1 MTAPARNTS
10 AKKPAPGWQF
20 WIDRGGTFTDIVARR
35 PDGSTVTHKLLSDN
49 PRRYDDA
56 PIQGIRE
63 LLAVPDGEPLPWASI
78 DAVKM
83 GTTVATN
90 ALLERAGEPTV
101 FVTTK
106 GFGDALRI
114 GYQARPDIFALD
126 IVLPEML
133 YERVL
138 EMDERMSADGKI
150 LTPLDESAAR
160 TALKAARDDGFESV
174 AICLLHGY
182 RHTEHEA
189 ALATIARA
197 LGFGQVSVSHE
208 VSPLMKLV
216 SRGDTTVVD
225 AYLSPVLRRYVE
237 RVDARLRPA
246 AAGSGGADETGESA
260 VSGGPR
266 LLFMQSSGGLTDA
279 HLFQGKDALLS
290 GPAGGVV
297 GMIRTAEAAGFDR
310 LIGFDMG
317 GTSTDVSHYAGDLE
331 RTAETEVAG
340 VRVRAPMI
348 DIHTVAA
355 GGGSILHFDGAR
367 MRVGPDSAGADPG
380 PAAYGNGGPL
390 AVTDCNVLLGK
401 LQPEFFP
408 SVFGPDG
415 SQPLDAAVV
424 RRRFSELATEITA
437 ATGELTPPEQ
447 VAEGFLA
454 IAVENMANAIKKI
467 SVQRGHDV
475 TDHTLVCFGGA
486 GGQHACLVADRLGIT
501 RIHIH
506 PHAGVLSALGIGL
519 ADIRHVEDF
528 AVEADL
534 TAESLAALGHRWEAL
549 TAGATSALL
558 SQGVEPDRI
567 TVHRRLSLRYQ
578 GSDTALRVDDDAQ
591 AAIVSAF
598 EDAHRAR
605 FGFISPAKAIVIESV
620 QVEAVGTEQGDYR
633 TAGRPSGRSMS
644 DTGRAPSPVTR
655 GVVFGG
661 SAVDTPFLARGGLAV
676 GTTVD
681 GPSVILE
688 ETATTVVE
696 PGWRAAINDLGDLIL
711 ERVEVRPDQADVDTS
726 VDPIQLEIFNN
737 LFMNIAEQMG
747 LVLENTAASVN
758 IKERLDFSCAVFD
771 PDGELIA
778 NAPHMPVHLGSMSES
793 IKSIA
798 RQNPDMAPGE
808 VYVMNAP
815 YNGGTHLP
823 DITVVKP
830 VFSEG
835 ATAGTKPIFFV
846 AARGH
851 HADIGG
857 TVPGSA
863 PADSTSVEEE
873 GVLLDNVLLVRNDRF
888 LHDDIHRLLTTAPHP
903 ARNPAQNIA
912 DLQAQVA
919 ACEKGTAELWRVID
933 HYGLDVVHAYMGHV
947 KDNAEESVRRVI
959 DALALEGSD
968 GSFTCRMDDGS
979 QVSVAI
985 TVDPERRSATVDFTG
1000 TSGIHPGNF
1009 NAPSAV
1015 AHAAVL
1021 YVFRSLVADDIPLNA
1036 GCMKPI
1042 EVILPPDS
1050 MINPRYPAAV
1060 IAGNVETSQVI
1071 VDTLYGA
1078 LGVMGAAQG
1087 TMNNFIWGNERHQ
1100 YYETI
1105 CGGAGATARADGCSA
1120 VHTHMTN
1127 SRLTDPEV
1135 LEWRFPVV
1143 LETFHIRHGS
1153 GGRGRHRGGDGV
1165 VRRIR
1170 FAEPMEVNV
1179 LSGRR
1184 KVAPYGAAGG
1194 EPGAVGH
1201 NRKIAADGT
1210 VTEFGATLQAAVDVG
1225 DCFEIETPGGGG
1237 FGEPAAI
1244 EGVGVEK
1251 EAMS

>member
-1 MTAPARNTS
+1 MTTEA
-10 AKKPAPGWQF
+10 GWQF

-56 PIQGIRE
+56 PIQGIRD
-63 LLAVPDGEPLPWASI
+63 LLDVDEGERLPWRLI
-78 DAVKM
+78 DSVKM

-101 FVTTK
+101 LVTTT

-133 YERVL
+133 HQRVI
-138 EMDERMSADGKI
+138 EIDERMSADGKV
-150 LTPLDESAAR
+150 LTPLDVQAARSALSAAR
-160 TALKAARDDGFESV
+160 NDGYDAI

-182 RHTEHEA
+182 RHTDHEA
-189 ALATIARA
+189 LLAAIARD

-237 RVDARLRPA
+237 QVDARLRPTAETPA
-246 AAGSGGADETGESA
+246 ASTSGS
-260 VSGGPR
+260 R
-266 LLFMQSSGGLTDA
+266 LMFMQSSGGLTDA
-279 HLFQGKDALLS
+279 HAFQGKDALLS

-297 GMIRTAEAAGFDR
+297 GMIRTAGTAGFDR

-317 GTSTDVSHYAGDLE
+317 GTSTDVSHYSGELE
-331 RTAETEVAG
+331 RTSETEVAG

-408 SVFGPDG
+408 PVFGPDG
-415 SQPLDAAVV
+415 NQPLDADVV
-424 RRRFSELATEITA
+424 RRRFVELADEISSA
-437 ATGELTPPEQ
+437 VGEPTMPEQ

-486 GGQHACLVADRLGIT
+486 GGQHVCMVADRLGVT

-506 PHAGVLSALGIGL
+506 PYAGVLSALGIGL
-519 ADIRHVEDF
+519 ADIRHVEDH
-528 AVEADL
+528 AVEAELSTDTL
-534 TAESLAALGHRWEAL
+534 TALTPRWTRLIDIAT
-549 TAGATSALL
+549 TAVSA
-558 SQGVEPDRI
+558 QGVGHGRI
-567 TVHRRLSLRYQ
+567 STHRRLSLRYR
-578 GSDTALRVDDDAQ
+578 GSDTALRVDDGSLDG
-591 AAIVSAF
+591 IVGAF
-598 EDAHRAR
+598 EGLHRAR
-605 FGFISPAKAIVIESV
+605 FGFTSPDKPLIIESI
-620 QVEAVGTEQGDYR
+620 QVEAVGHEHGTGGAGPQPHTVRSARRPTE
-633 TAGRPSGRSMS
+633 RP
-644 DTGRAPSPVTR
+644 APDPESRRVT
-655 GVVFGG
+655 FGG
-661 SAVDTPFLARGGLAV
+661 VAVETPFHRRVDLAERSTVV
-676 GTTVD
+676 G
-681 GPSVILE
+681 PAVILE
-688 ETATTVVE
+688 DTATTVLE
-696 PGWRAAINDLGDLIL
+696 PGWRATVNDLGDLVL
-711 ERVEVRPDQADVDTS
+711 DRVEARPDQAGVDTE
-726 VDPIQLEIFNN
+726 VDPVQLEIFNN

-798 RQNPDMAPGE
+798 RQNPNMAPGE
-808 VYVMNAP
+808 AYVMNAP

-830 VFSEG
+830 VFAEG
-835 ATAGTKPIFFV
+835 AVSGARPIFFV

-863 PADSTSVEEE
+863 PADSTTVDQE
-873 GVLLDNVLLVRNDRF
+873 GVLLDNVLLVDNDRF
-888 LHDDIHRLLTTAPHP
+888 LHDEIEHLLTSAPYP

-959 DALALEGSD
+959 DALAD
-968 GSFTCRMDDGS
+968 GAFTCRMDDGS
-979 QVSVAI
+979 QVSVTI
-985 TVDPERRSATVDFTG
+985 TVHHERRSATVDFSG
-1000 TSGIHPGNF
+1000 TSDIHPGNF

-1042 EVILPPDS
+1042 EVILPADS

-1105 CGGAGATARADGCSA
+1105 CGGAGATDRADGCSA

-1143 LETFHIRHGS
+1143 LETFHIRLGS

-1170 FAEPMEVNV
+1170 FDEPMEVNV
-1179 LSGRR
+1179 LAGRR
-1184 KVAPYGAAGG
+1184 KVPPYGAAGG

-1210 VTEFGATLQAAVDVG
+1210 VTEFGASLQTTVEVG
-1225 DCFEIETPGGGG
+1225 DRFEIETPGGGG
-1237 FGEPAAI
+1237 FGPPPEA
-1244 EGVGVEK
+1244 EG
-1251 EAMS
+1251 

>member
-1 MTAPARNTS
+1 MS
-10 AKKPAPGWQF
+10 SEPGWQF

-56 PIQGIRE
+56 PIQGIRN
-63 LLAVPDGEPLPWASI
+63 LLDLGSDEPLPWRSI
-78 DAVKM
+78 DSVKM

-101 FVTTK
+101 LVTTR

-126 IVLPEML
+126 IVLPDML
-133 YERVL
+133 YQRVI
-138 EMDERMSADGKI
+138 EVDERLSAEGKV
-150 LTPLDESAAR
+150 LTPLDETAAGE
-160 TALKAARDDGFESV
+160 ALAEARADGFDSV
-174 AICLLHGY
+174 AVCLLHGY
-182 RHTEHEA
+182 RHTDHEA
-189 ALATIARA
+189 RLAAMARR
-197 LGFGQVSVSHE
+197 LGFEQVSVSHE

-225 AYLSPVLRRYVE
+225 AYLSPVLRRYIDQ
-237 RVDARLRPA
+237 VDANLRPDLE
-246 AAGSGGADETGESA
+246 AGSDSTTDH
-260 VSGGPR
+260 PR
-266 LLFMQSSGGLTDA
+266 LMFMQSSGGLTDA
-279 HLFQGKDALLS
+279 HAFQGKDALLS

-317 GTSTDVSHYAGDLE
+317 GTSTDVSHFSGELE
-331 RTAETEVAG
+331 RTYESQVAG

-380 PAAYGNGGPL
+380 PASYANGGPL

-408 SVFGPDG
+408 AVFGPGGD
-415 SQPLDAAVV
+415 QPLDTAAV
-424 RRRFSELATEITA
+424 RERFAALAADIES
-437 ATGELTPPEQ
+437 ATGERRSPEQ

-519 ADIRHVEDF
+519 ADIRHVEDQ
-528 AVEADL
+528 AVEAPLDAGTVTALIPRWQLL
-534 TAESLAALGHRWEAL
+534 TDAVVAALVD
-549 TAGATSALL
+549 
-558 SQGVEPDRI
+558 QGLPPEDVH
-567 TVHRRLSLRYQ
+567 VHRRLSLRYE
-578 GSDTALRVDDDAQ
+578 GSDTALTVDEGSVDEITAG
-591 AAIVSAF
+591 F
-598 EDAHRAR
+598 EAVHRAR
-605 FGFISPAKAIVIESV
+605 FGFVSPDKSLVIESM
-620 QVEAVGTEQGDYR
+620 QVEGVGASGSAPAPLTVGSAR
-633 TAGRPSGRSMS
+633 RPNQRPAP
-644 DTGRAPSPVTR
+644 APSPPWRRVSFDGTS
-655 GVVFGG
+655 VE
-661 SAVDTPFLARGGLAV
+661 TPFHRRVDLTPGAQ
-676 GTTVD
+676 VD
-681 GPSVILE
+681 GPAVVLE

-696 PGWRAAINDLGDLIL
+696 PGWRATVNDLGDLVL
-711 ERVEVRPDQADVDTS
+711 ERVEARPDQIDVDTS
-726 VDPIQLEIFNN
+726 VDPVQLEIFNN

-771 PDGELIA
+771 PGGDLIA

-798 RQNPDMAPGE
+798 RQNPEMAPGE

-830 VFSEG
+830 VFEQDG
-835 ATAGTKPIFFV
+835 AAGSAPSGVDPIFFV

-863 PADSTSVEEE
+863 PADSTTVDEE

-888 LHDDIHRLLTTAPHP
+888 LHDEIEHILTTAPHP

-919 ACEKGTAELWRVID
+919 ACEKGTTELRRVID

-947 KDNAEESVRRVI
+947 KDNAEEAVRRVI
-959 DALALEGSD
+959 DALSD
-968 GSFTCRMDDGS
+968 GEFTCRMDDGS
-979 QVSVAI
+979 QVSVTI
-985 TVDPERRSATVDFTG
+985 TVEPGNRSATVDFTG
-1000 TSGIHPGNF
+1000 TSDTHPGNF

-1042 EVILPPDS
+1042 EVVLPPDS
-1050 MINPRYPAAV
+1050 MINPSYPAAV

-1071 VDTLYGA
+1071 VDTLFGA
-1078 LGVMGAAQG
+1078 LGTMGAAQG

-1105 CGGAGATARADGCSA
+1105 CGGAGATARADGASA

-1153 GGRGRHRGGDGV
+1153 GGDGRHRGGDGV

-1170 FAEPMEVNV
+1170 FNEAMEVNV
-1179 LSGRR
+1179 LAGRR
-1184 KVAPYGAAGG
+1184 KIPPYGADGG
-1194 EPGAVGH
+1194 APGAVGH
-1201 NRKIAADGT
+1201 NRKLASDGT
-1210 VTEFGATLQAAVDVG
+1210 VTEFPATLQTTVDVG
-1225 DCFEIETPGGGG
+1225 DRFEIETPGGGG
-1237 FGEPAAI
+1237 YGPPSGE
-1244 EGVGVEK
+1244 G
-1251 EAMS
+1251 

>member
-1 MTAPARNTS
+1 MSDTR
-10 AKKPAPGWQF
+10 GWQF
-20 WIDRGGTFTDIVARR
+20 WIDRGGTFTDVVALR
-35 PDGSTVTHKLLSDN
+35 PDGTTVTHKLLSEN

-56 PIQGIRE
+56 PIQGIRDILDVPEGARLPAE
-63 LLAVPDGEPLPWASI
+63 LI
-78 DAVKM
+78 DSVKM

-90 ALLERAGEPTV
+90 ALLEREGERTAL
-101 FVTTK
+101 VTTA
-106 GFGDALRI
+106 GFADALRI

-133 YERVL
+133 YSQVVEV
-138 EMDERMSADGKI
+138 EERMSADGKV
-150 LTPLDESAAR
+150 LTPLDPGAVRAQLLDLRS
-160 TALKAARDDGFESV
+160 DGFDSL
-174 AICLLHGY
+174 AICLMHGY
-182 RHTEHEA
+182 RYTEHEA
-189 ALATIARA
+189 TIAAIARDI
-197 LGFGQVSVSHE
+197 GFGQVSVSHE
-208 VSPLMKLV
+208 VSPLMKMV

-225 AYLSPVLRRYVE
+225 AYLSPILRRYVD
-237 RVDARLRPA
+237 RVAAQLGGRRLM
-246 AAGSGGADETGESA
+246 
-260 VSGGPR
+260 
-266 LLFMQSSGGLTDA
+266 FMQSNGGLTDA
-279 HLFQGKDALLS
+279 SAFQGKDALLS

-297 GMIRTAEAAGFDR
+297 GMVRTAEAAGFER

-317 GTSTDVSHYAGDLE
+317 GTSTDVSHYSGELE
-331 RTAETEVAG
+331 RTYETVVAG

-380 PAAYGNGGPL
+380 PAAYRNGGPL

-401 LQPEFFP
+401 LRAEFFP
-408 SVFGPDG
+408 SVFGPGGDE
-415 SQPLDAAVV
+415 PLDEEAV
-424 RRRFSELATEITA
+424 RRGFVELAAEIS
-437 ATGELTPPEQ
+437 ATPEA
-447 VAEGFLA
+447 VAEGFLS

-475 TDHTLVCFGGA
+475 TDYTLVCFGGA
-486 GGQHACLVADRLGIT
+486 GGQHACLVADRLGIS
-501 RIHIH
+501 RVHIH
-506 PHAGVLSALGIGL
+506 PMAGVLSALGIGL
-519 ADIRHVEDF
+519 ADVRQVEDQ
-528 AVEADL
+528 AVEATLDD
-534 TAESLAALGHRWEAL
+534 ESLAALAPVWESL
-549 TAGATSALL
+549 TATAVDAVVV
-558 SQGVEPDRI
+558 QGIDRASI
-567 TVHRRLSLRYQ
+567 NVHRRLALRYH
-578 GSDTALRVDDDAQ
+578 GSDTALWVDDGSKTE
-591 AAIVSAF
+591 IVDRF
-598 EDAHRAR
+598 ESVHQAR
-605 FGFISPAKAIVIESV
+605 FGFIDPDKSLTIESA
-620 QVEAVGTEQGDYR
+620 QVEAVGMDGDAQ
-633 TAGRPSGRSMS
+633 TSASVL
-644 DTGRAPSPVTR
+644 DTGDTAPEPLAIR
-655 GVVFGG
+655 PVVFNG
-661 SAVDTPFLARGGLAV
+661 ARIDTPFLQRGELTPGS
-676 GTTVD
+676 TID
-681 GPSVILE
+681 GPAVILE
-688 ETATTVVE
+688 PTATTVIE
-696 PGWRAAINDLGDLIL
+696 PGWQATVNELGDLVL
-711 ERVEVRPDQADVDTS
+711 VRVEARSDTAAVGTS
-726 VDPIQLEIFNN
+726 VDPVQLEIFNN

-798 RQNPDMAPGE
+798 RQNPNMVPGE

-823 DITVVKP
+823 DITVIKP
-830 VFSEG
+830 VFDG
-835 ATAGTKPIFFV
+835 AGPRPIFYV

-863 PADSTSVEEE
+863 PADSTSVDQE
-873 GVLLDNVLLVRNDRF
+873 GVLLDNVLLVRDGRF
-888 LHDDIHRLLTTAPHP
+888 LHDEIEHLLTTAPYP

-919 ACEKGTAELWRVID
+919 ACEKGTTELRRVID

-959 DALALEGSD
+959 DALTDSQ
-968 GSFTCRMDDGS
+968 FTCTMDDGH

-985 TVDPERRSATVDFTG
+985 TVHPETRSATVDFTG
-1000 TSGIHPGNF
+1000 SSGTHPGNF
-1009 NAPSAV
+1009 NAPSAI

-1021 YVFRSLVADDIPLNA
+1021 YVFRTLVNDDIPLNA

-1042 EVILPPDS
+1042 EVILPEES

-1087 TMNNFIWGNERHQ
+1087 TMNNFIWGNDRHQ

-1105 CGGAGATARADGCSA
+1105 CGGAGATANADGCSA
-1120 VHTHMTN
+1120 VHSHMTN

-1143 LETFHIRHGS
+1143 LEDFRVREGS
-1153 GGRGRHRGGDGV
+1153 GGAGRHRGGDGV
-1165 VRRIR
+1165 VRRLR
-1170 FAEPMEVNV
+1170 FEEAMEVNV
-1179 LSGRR
+1179 LAGRR
-1184 KVAPYGAAGG
+1184 AVPPYGAAGG

-1201 NRKIAADGT
+1201 NRKIEADGT
-1210 VTEFGATLQAAVDVG
+1210 ITEFPASMQTTVQPG
-1225 DCFEIETPGGGG
+1225 DRFEIETPGGGG
-1237 FGEPAAI
+1237 FGDTR
-1244 EGVGVEK
+1244 
-1251 EAMS
+1251 S

>member
-1 MTAPARNTS
+1 MVENLDPVSDA
-10 AKKPAPGWQF
+10 GWQF

-35 PDGSTVTHKLLSDN
+35 PDGTTVTHKLLSDN
-49 PRRYDDA
+49 PRRYHDA
-56 PIQGIRE
+56 PIQGIRD
-63 LLAVPDGEPLPWASI
+63 LLGLTGDEPLPWSRV
-78 DAVKM
+78 DSVKM

-90 ALLERAGEPTV
+90 ALLERTGEPTV
-101 FVTTK
+101 FVTTR

-126 IVLPEML
+126 IVLPDMAYQRVIEL
-133 YERVL
+133 DERVG
-138 EMDERMSADGKI
+138 ADGRV
-150 LTPLDESAAR
+150 LVDLDEAATR
-160 TALKAARDDGFESV
+160 EALQEARRAGLDSV
-174 AICLLHGY
+174 AVCLLHGY
-182 RHTEHEA
+182 RHPDHEA
-189 ALATIARA
+189 RVAAIARG
-197 LGFGQVSVSHE
+197 LGFAQVSVSHE

-237 RVDARLRPA
+237 RV
-246 AAGSGGADETGESA
+246 ESQLA
-260 VSGGPR
+260 PGVAPDSKSPR
-266 LLFMQSSGGLTDA
+266 LMFMQSSGGLADA
-279 HLFQGKDALLS
+279 HSFQGKDALLS

-297 GMIRTAEAAGFDR
+297 GMIRTAEAAGFNR

-317 GTSTDVSHYAGDLE
+317 GTSTDVSHYSGNLE
-331 RTAETEVAG
+331 RTYETEVAG

-401 LQPEFFP
+401 LQPDFFP
-408 SVFGPDG
+408 PVFGRNGD
-415 SQPLDAAVV
+415 QPLDAGIVRARFQAV
-424 RRRFSELATEITA
+424 AAEISR
-437 ATGELTPPEQ
+437 ATGEVTSPES
-447 VAEGFLA
+447 VAEGFLTV
-454 IAVENMANAIKKI
+454 AVENMANAIKKI

-475 TDHTLVCFGGA
+475 SDHTLVCFGGA
-486 GGQHACLVADRLGIT
+486 GGQHACLVADRLAIT

-506 PHAGVLSALGIGL
+506 PFAGVLSALGIGL
-519 ADIRHVEDF
+519 ADIRHVEDR
-528 AVEADL
+528 AVETQLDGHTLASLLPTWRSLSATAAD
-534 TAESLAALGHRWEAL
+534 AVHR
-549 TAGATSALL
+549 
-558 SQGVEPDRI
+558 QGVARGHTTE
-567 TVHRRLSLRYQ
+567 HRRLSLRYH
-578 GSDTALRVDDDAQ
+578 GSDTALWVDDGSLE
-591 AAIVSAF
+591 AIVAGF
-598 EDAHRAR
+598 EEVHRSR
-605 FGFISPAKAIVIESV
+605 FGFISPDKSLIIEAV
-620 QVEAVGTEQGDYR
+620 QVEAVGRE
-633 TAGRPSGRSMS
+633 TATGPVEGALGEVAAAGVETATMRS
-644 DTGRAPSPVTR
+644 
-655 GVVFGG
+655 VVFAGTT
-661 SAVDTPFLARGGLAV
+661 VETPFLSRADLAP
-676 GTTVD
+676 GTVLD
-681 GPSVILE
+681 GPAVIVE
-688 ETATTVVE
+688 ETGTTVVE
-696 PGWRAAINDLGDLIL
+696 PGWQAEVSATGDLIL
-711 ERVEVRPDQADVDTS
+711 ERVDPRRESNDVDTA
-726 VDPIQLEIFNN
+726 VDPVQLEIFNN

-771 PDGELIA
+771 PDGDLIA

-793 IKSIA
+793 IKSITG
-798 RQNPDMAPGE
+798 QNPHMKPGQ

-823 DITVVKP
+823 DITVIKP
-830 VFSEG
+830 VFDEADPG
-835 ATAGTKPIFFV
+835 RRIFFV

-863 PADSTSVEEE
+863 PADSTTVDQE
-873 GVLLDNVLLVRNDRF
+873 GVLLDNVLLVDDDRF
-888 LHDDIHRLLTTAPHP
+888 LRAEIEHILTTAAYP
-903 ARNPAQNIA
+903 ARNPGQNIA
-912 DLQAQVA
+912 DLEAQVA
-919 ACEKGTAELWRVID
+919 ACEKGVIELQRVIA
-933 HYGLDVVHAYMGHV
+933 HYGLPVVHAYMGHV

-959 DALALEGSD
+959 DALSD
-968 GSFTCRMDDGS
+968 GSFTCTMDDGS
-979 QVSVAI
+979 QVSVSI
-985 TVDPERRSATVDFTG
+985 TVQPETRSAVVDFTG
-1000 TSGIHPGNF
+1000 TSATHPGNF
-1009 NAPSAV
+1009 NAPAAV

-1042 EVILPPDS
+1042 EVVLPEGS

-1071 VDTLYGA
+1071 VDALFGA
-1078 LGVMGAAQG
+1078 LGIMGAAQG

-1143 LETFHIRHGS
+1143 LETFHIRVGS
-1153 GGRGRHRGGDGV
+1153 GGDGAHRGGDGV
-1165 VRRIR
+1165 VRRLR
-1170 FAEPMEVNV
+1170 FEEPMEVNV
-1179 LSGRR
+1179 LAGRR
-1184 KVAPYGAAGG
+1184 RVPPYGAAGG
-1194 EPGAVGH
+1194 RPGAVGH

-1210 VTEFGATLQAAVDVG
+1210 VTEYGATLQTTVEAG
-1225 DCFEIETPGGGG
+1225 DRFEIETPGGGG
-1237 FGEPAAI
+1237 FGTPRT
-1244 EGVGVEK
+1244 
-1251 EAMS
+1251 

>member
-1 MTAPARNTS
+1 MTGFRSSSTHLYAWVMSTD
-10 AKKPAPGWQF
+10 PGWQF

-63 LLAVPDGEPLPWASI
+63 LLGVSDGEPLPWRSI
-78 DAVKM
+78 DSVKM

-101 FVTTK
+101 FLTTV

-133 YERVL
+133 YERVI
-138 EMDERMSADGKI
+138 EIDERLSADGKI
-150 LTPLDESAAR
+150 LTPLDEAVAR
-160 TALKAARDDGFESV
+160 HALATARVDGFDSV

-182 RHTEHEA
+182 RHTDHEA
-189 ALATIARA
+189 RLAAIARN

-225 AYLSPVLRRYVE
+225 AYLSPVLRRYVDHVE
-237 RVDARLRPA
+237 ARLRPDL
-246 AAGSGGADETGESA
+246 AAGSAP
-260 VSGGPR
+260 SGGPR

-279 HLFQGKDALLS
+279 HAFQGKDALLS

-317 GTSTDVSHYAGDLE
+317 GTSTDVSHYAGELE
-331 RTAETEVAG
+331 RTQETEVAG

-408 SVFGPDG
+408 PVFGPDG
-415 SQPLDAAVV
+415 DQPLDADVV
-424 RRRFSELATEITA
+424 WQGFAELADEIGT
-437 ATGELTPPEQ
+437 ATGQATGTATGQDTAEPTTPEQ

-486 GGQHACLVADRLGIT
+486 GGQHACLVADRLGVT

-506 PHAGVLSALGIGL
+506 PYAGVLSAFGIGL
-519 ADIRHVEDF
+519 ADSRHVENQ
-528 AVEADL
+528 AVELELTPDSLISLDPHWESL
-534 TAESLAALGHRWEAL
+534 TA
-549 TAGATSALL
+549 TASNVLL
-558 SQGVEPDRI
+558 DQGLPPERI
-567 TVHRRLSLRYQ
+567 TGHRRLSLRYQ
-578 GSDTALRVDDDAQ
+578 GSDTALQVDDGTHE
-591 AAIVSAF
+591 AIVESF
-598 EDAHRAR
+598 ESVHRAR
-605 FGFISPAKAIVIESV
+605 FGFIAPDKPLVIESI
-620 QVEAVGTEQGDYR
+620 QVETVGREHGAGR
-633 TAGRPSGRSMS
+633 TAGRLEGGAGSEPLTVRSARRP
-644 DTGRAPSPVTR
+644 TERPAPTPVMR
-655 GVVFGG
+655 SVVFGG
-661 SAVDTPFLARGGLAV
+661 ATVETPFFERTALSE
-676 GTTVD
+676 GTSVD
-681 GPSVILE
+681 GPAVILE
-688 ETATTVVE
+688 DTATTVVE
-696 PGWRAAINDLGDLIL
+696 LGWRATVNDLGDLIL
-711 ERVEVRPDQADVDTS
+711 ERVEARPDQAGVDTDVDP
-726 VDPIQLEIFNN
+726 VQLEIFNN

-798 RQNPDMAPGE
+798 HQNPNMAPGE

-830 VFSEG
+830 VFAEG
-835 ATAGTKPIFFV
+835 ALSGAKPIFFV

-863 PADSTSVEEE
+863 PADSTTVDEE

-888 LHDDIHRLLTTAPHP
+888 LYDEIHLILTSAPYP
-903 ARNPAQNIA
+903 ARNPGQNIA

-919 ACEKGTAELWRVID
+919 ACEKGTAELRRVID

-959 DALALEGSD
+959 DALAD
-968 GSFTCRMDDGS
+968 GSFTCGMDDGS
-979 QVSVAI
+979 QVTVAI
-985 TVDPERRSATVDFTG
+985 TVDRDSRSATIDFTG

-1042 EVILPPDS
+1042 EVILPDDS

-1078 LGVMGAAQG
+1078 LGIMGAAQG
-1087 TMNNFIWGNERHQ
+1087 TMNNFIWGNERYQ

-1105 CGGAGATARADGCSA
+1105 CGGAGATERADGCSA
-1120 VHTHMTN
+1120 VHTT
-1127 SRLTDPEV
+1127 
-1135 LEWRFPVV
+1135 
-1143 LETFHIRHGS
+1143 
-1153 GGRGRHRGGDGV
+1153 
-1165 VRRIR
+1165 
-1170 FAEPMEVNV
+1170 
-1179 LSGRR
+1179 
-1184 KVAPYGAAGG
+1184 
-1194 EPGAVGH
+1194 
-1201 NRKIAADGT
+1201 
-1210 VTEFGATLQAAVDVG
+1210 
-1225 DCFEIETPGGGG
+1225 
-1237 FGEPAAI
+1237 
-1244 EGVGVEK
+1244 
-1251 EAMS
+1251 